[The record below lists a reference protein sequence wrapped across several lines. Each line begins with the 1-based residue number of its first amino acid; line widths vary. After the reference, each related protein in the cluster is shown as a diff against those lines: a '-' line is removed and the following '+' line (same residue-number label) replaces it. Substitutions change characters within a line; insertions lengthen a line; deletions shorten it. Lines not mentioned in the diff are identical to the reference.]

1 MFIKF
6 YREGLESK
14 VSNRKLAEH
23 LGVNNTLFSQW
34 KKTELNAKKLDLLKK
49 GVVVD
54 KLPGYSVKELTDKF
68 VSAVDKVLSKNDK
81 KIFAE
86 IERELRI
93 AIKEKIEDLA
103 KGGR

>member
-49 GVVVD
+49 GVAVD
-54 KLPGYSVKELTDKF
+54 KLPSYSTKELIDKF
-68 VSAVDKVLSKNDK
+68 AGIVDRIVSKEDK
-81 KIFAE
+81 KIFNK

-93 AIKEKIEDLA
+93 AIKEELESLA
-103 KGGR
+103 KAKI

>member
-49 GVVVD
+49 GVAVD
-54 KLPGYSVKELTDKF
+54 KLPSYNVKELTDKF